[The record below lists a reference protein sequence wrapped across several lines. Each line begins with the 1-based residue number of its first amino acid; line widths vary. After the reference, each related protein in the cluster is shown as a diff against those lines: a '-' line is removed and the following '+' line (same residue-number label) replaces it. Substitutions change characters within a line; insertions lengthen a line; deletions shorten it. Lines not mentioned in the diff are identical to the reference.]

1 MEKNFRISIEK
12 FNSITAL
19 FISFIITSI
28 FTIFF
33 GEKKFNINFFLVL
46 VIWLAMVLYYLQ
58 DIKKNSALL
67 LFLLSFFVLLIGRE
81 FVFAYSGVTR
91 YYLYGEDID
100 NKTYI
105 ILYISLIC
113 LFIGSKLASS
123 VDFGVNNVKLK
134 YGSNYNKLIKYIFFI
149 TTVSTVLWNIIKF
162 RAISKIGYVKSFSQG
177 LNLSGGPLMYLANF
191 SFMSFCLYL
200 SLMEDKGKTFRA
212 IYFYMV
218 TLITSL
224 LTGGRATF
232 ILGCVVVAIY
242 IFIRQKN
249 EGGWISKRF
258 VWIGILLTPF
268 LLVFLL
274 VFDDIRSKN
283 DVEIKDNALVSF
295 LDQQGGSVNN
305 IKRVMYWEDE
315 LLDMKLVSFNS
326 TKSQLTENFLVRNI
340 FDVKVNNNNSVKKAL
355 EGNSLAHRLS
365 YYNYGNLYLQGR
377 GTGSSYIAEV
387 YFDFGIVGVMLAN
400 VLYGFL
406 LYKISNI
413 DKKGFKT
420 AILLF
425 ISAYIIYAPRDS
437 FDAFISNL
445 LPIYIIAGILFIFA
459 ITNTK
464 IIINKGE

>member
-1 MEKNFRISIEK
+1 MERNFRISIEK

-19 FISFIITSI
+19 FISFIIIGI
-28 FTIFF
+28 FTIMF
-33 GEKKFNINFFLVL
+33 GEKDFNLNFFFVL
-46 VIWLAMVLYYLQ
+46 VIWFAMVIYYLQ
-58 DIKKNSALL
+58 NIKKNSALL
-67 LFLLSFFVLLIGRE
+67 LFLLSFFVLMIGRE

-91 YYLYGEDID
+91 YYLYGKDID

-105 ILYISLIC
+105 ILYISLIF
-113 LFIGSKLASS
+113 LFIGGKLGKSI
-123 VDFGVNNVKLK
+123 DFKVKKVKLK
-134 YGSNYNKLIKYIFFI
+134 YGPSYSKVIKYVFFI
-149 TTVSTVLWNIIKF
+149 TTLSTVVWNIIKF
-162 RAISKIGYVKSFSQG
+162 RAISQIGYVKSFSQG
-177 LNLSGGPLMYLANF
+177 LNVSGGPLMYLANF

-200 SLMEDKGKTFRA
+200 SLMENKENTYRS
-212 IYFYMV
+212 ISFYIV
-218 TLITSL
+218 TLVTSL

-232 ILGCVVVAIY
+232 ILGCVVIAIY
-242 IFIRQKN
+242 IFIRHKN
-249 EGGWISKRF
+249 EGGWINKKF
-258 VWIGILLTPF
+258 VLVSIVMTPLLI
-268 LLVFLL
+268 VFLL

-283 DVEIKDNALVSF
+283 DIEIKDNALVSF
-295 LDQQGGSVNN
+295 FDQQGGSVNN
-305 IKRVMYWEDE
+305 IKRVMYWEDK
-315 LLDMKLVSFNS
+315 LSDMKFVSFNS

-340 FDVKVNNNNSVKKAL
+340 FDLKVNNNNSVKKAL

-365 YYNYGNLYLQGR
+365 YYNYGDLYLQGR
-377 GTGSSYIAEV
+377 GTGSAYLAEV
-387 YFDFGIVGVMLAN
+387 YFDFGIIGVIIAN
-400 VLYGFL
+400 ILYGFL

-413 DKKGFKT
+413 KQKGFKT